1 MRLDKFVSS
10 SANLTRRDA
19 ARAIAKGRVT
29 VGGVTVRDGALKV
42 TEDAQVA
49 LDGAPLTFSRY
60 IYLMMNKPSGYITAT
75 EDARP
80 GERVVSE
87 LLPPETAR
95 RVFPVGRLDRDTTG
109 LLLFT
114 DDGASA
120 HRALS
125 PKHHVEKTYRFTCTP
140 PLTDEMI
147 DALCRGVDIGERDG
161 AGNARITSPAKL
173 SGDTITITEGKFHQI
188 KRMFHAVGSEI
199 TSLCRV
205 RFAGIELDEKLTP
218 GGWRCLMPEEI
229 SLFTGGGDA

>member
-29 VGGVTVRDGALKV
+29 VGGDTVRDGALKV
-42 TEDAQVA
+42 AEDAEVA
-49 LDGAPLTFSRY
+49 LDGVTLTFSRY

-120 HRALS
+120 HRAIS

-140 PLTDEMI
+140 PLTEEMRG
-147 DALCRGVDIGERDG
+147 ALAVGVDIGERDG
-161 AGNARITSPAKL
+161 KGEAVLTAPAVID
-173 SGDTITITEGKFHQI
+173 GDTITITEGKFHQI

-205 RFAGIELDEKLTP
+205 RFAGIELDTTLAPGEWRYLT
-218 GGWRCLMPEEI
+218 PEEI
-229 SLFTGGGDA
+229 NLFTGGGNA